1 MAGGST
7 STNQNYNPEMQF
19 APNMDG
25 GALNVGGS
33 VFMGNA
39 NFDHNSN
46 ASGATTGM
54 NIGLNLGDM
63 GNMGGNMGGGAPT
76 APTLMLINLA
86 DLPQPKSGM
95 GQFDYI
101 DENTVGYIPGDQFR
115 NAEAIIRKYVPA
127 ESINEKEW
135 ARWH

>member
-39 NFDHNSN
+39 NFGGEST

-54 NIGLNLGDM
+54 NLGLNFDGM
-63 GNMGGNMGGGAPT
+63 GGNMGSNMGGGAPV
-76 APTLMLINLA
+76 LMLINLA
-86 DLPQPKSGM
+86 DLPQPKEGM
-95 GQFDYI
+95 GKFDYI
-101 DENTVGYIPGDQFR
+101 DENTVGYVPGDQFR
-115 NAEAIIRKYVPA
+115 KAEQYIRKYVPA
-127 ESINEKEW
+127 ENINEKEW
-135 ARWH
+135 ERWH

>member
-7 STNQNYNPEMQF
+7 STNQNYNPQMNF
-19 APNMDG
+19 APTMDG

-39 NFDHNSN
+39 NFGGSST
-46 ASGATTGM
+46 ASGASTGM
-54 NIGLNLGDM
+54 KLDLNLGGGMGGNM
-63 GNMGGNMGGGAPT
+63 GNMGGAPT
-76 APTLMLINLA
+76 PTLMLINLA
-86 DLPQPKSGM
+86 DLPQPAAGM
-95 GQFDYI
+95 GQFDYM
-101 DENTVGYIPGDQFR
+101 DENNVNYIPGDQFR

-127 ESINEKEW
+127 KDINEKEW

>member
-7 STNQNYNPEMQF
+7 STNQNYNPQMQF

-25 GALNVGGS
+25 GALNIGGS

-39 NFDHNSN
+39 NFNGTSS

-63 GNMGGNMGGGAPT
+63 GSMGGNMGGASTP
-76 APTLMLINLA
+76 APTLMLVNLA
-86 DLPQPKSGM
+86 DLPQPQSGF
-95 GQFDYI
+95 GQFDYM
-101 DENTVGYIPGDQFR
+101 DENTVNYIPGDQFR
-115 NAEAIIRKYVPA
+115 NAEAYIRKYVPA
-127 ESINEKEW
+127 SSINEKEW